1 MLDGIDT
8 DAYSPQPLLDLL
20 ERHGAPEWPDEVP
33 WFEHQNHFLKPHGL
47 CLVTLAHENIH
58 VLCLQ
63 NDPAE
68 IDRLQALLTPFGL
81 TLVQHPP
88 MSLAKCRQWIK
99 QHAG

>member
-1 MLDGIDT
+1 
-8 DAYSPQPLLDLL
+8 
-20 ERHGAPEWPDEVP
+20 
-33 WFEHQNHFLKPHGL
+33 
-47 CLVTLAHENIH
+47 VTLAHENIH